1 MEEKILVNNEVYMT
15 VPEGFHVMI
24 EEELRQLFGDADP
37 ARWGLWDKERHIMVI
52 LDWKEYSPLTLKLT
66 NVKKIATQN
75 ERIMEKGYKNNT
87 FRLEGFFSAQVDGHE
102 AEGYRYTYQ
111 VQGIGQKAESLLMIQ
126 KHTVYR
132 LSFIGRTENEAADEP
147 LYEELR
153 SGLSFA

>member
-1 MEEKILVNNEVYMT
+1 
-15 VPEGFHVMI
+15 
-24 EEELRQLFGDADP
+24 
-37 ARWGLWDKERHIMVI
+37 MVI

-75 ERIMEKGYKNNT
+75 ERIMEKGYKDNT
-87 FRLEGFFSAQVDGHE
+87 FRLEGFFSTQVDGHE
-102 AEGYRYTYQ
+102 AEGYRYAYQ

-132 LSFIGRTENEAADEP
+132 LSFIGRTENAEADEP

-153 SGLSFA
+153 GGLSFA